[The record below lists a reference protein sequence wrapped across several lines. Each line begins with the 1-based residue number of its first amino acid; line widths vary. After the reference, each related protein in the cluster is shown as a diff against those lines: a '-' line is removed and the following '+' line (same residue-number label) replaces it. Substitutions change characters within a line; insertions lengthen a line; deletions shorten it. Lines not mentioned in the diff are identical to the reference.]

1 MPRDGLLTHSR
12 GLTQS
17 APDPKAHK
25 NIRNAQLVVP
35 TYGGRLDY
43 IDEKML
49 SCGYLWRKECCL
61 PKYKGNAKPPHRATR
76 YRTESVNRYHG
87 KQELILKP
95 GKPLV
100 RKWVIGILGF
110 VLPVPVV
117 AATAH
122 TNPMNYDPQ
131 VRAAF
136 DRFYNL
142 DYPGAVEGFQQFHA
156 AHPGDPQAT
165 AYLLNTLIFQELYR
179 QDLLDTTFYA
189 NDGFLTGRHATDED
203 PAMRDQIF
211 ALADEA
217 VREADW
223 RISKNPN
230 DADALFARAW
240 VRSLRCA
247 YVAMVER
254 AFSTGFRLATKA
266 KDDAARA
273 LEIDPDYVDAK
284 LITGVYEYVVGALP
298 WPFKIMIGFA
308 GITGSKST
316 GLAMLEDS
324 GSRGVITSVE
334 SRTVIALFLRRESRY
349 KEAIQVVRDLKSEYP
364 HDFLFCLEEAN
375 LRKDAGEGVV
385 AVDSYRQLLAD
396 AAKPGYFASSRLEL
410 AYFGLGD
417 ALRGQRHY
425 DEAAQAYERAAS
437 TRGVGSELKIRSLLD
452 AGRCH
457 DMNSQRALATRDYQ
471 AAIDAGP
478 NTSRAGE
485 ARKYLH
491 TPYQGN

>member
-1 MPRDGLLTHSR
+1 MSCCESLLCDVRIFKTELISGDAAHRRAAR
-12 GLTQS
+12 G
-17 APDPKAHK
+17 
-25 NIRNAQLVVP
+25 
-35 TYGGRLDY
+35 
-43 IDEKML
+43 
-49 SCGYLWRKECCL
+49 
-61 PKYKGNAKPPHRATR
+61 
-76 YRTESVNRYHG
+76 NRYHG
-87 KQELILKP
+87 KQERILKP
-95 GKPLV
+95 GKLAV

-110 VLPVPVV
+110 VLSVPVV

-131 VRAAF
+131 VRAAYE
-136 DRFYNL
+136 RFYNL

-156 AHPGDPQAT
+156 AHPGDPQAA

-179 QDLLDTTFYA
+179 LDLLDTTFYA

-203 PAMRDQIF
+203 PAKRDEIF

-223 RISKNPN
+223 RISRNPN
-230 DADALFARAW
+230 DVDALFARAW

-254 AFSTGFRLATKA
+254 AFGTGFRLATKA
-266 KDDAARA
+266 RDDAARA
-273 LEIDPDYVDAK
+273 LQIDPDYVDAK

-298 WPFKIMIGFA
+298 WPFKLMIGFA

-316 GLAMLEDS
+316 GLAMLEDA
-324 GSRGVITSVE
+324 GKRGVITNAE

-349 KEAIQVVRDLKSEYP
+349 KEAIQVVRGLKGEYP

-375 LRKDAGEGVV
+375 LRKDAGEGMG
-385 AVDSYRQLLAD
+385 AVDSYRQLLTD
-396 AAKPGYFASSRLEL
+396 AARPGYFASSKLEL
-410 AYFGLGD
+410 AFFGLGD

-425 DEAAQAYERAAS
+425 EEAGQAYEQAAW

-452 AGRCH
+452 AGECH
-457 DMNSQRALATRDYQ
+457 DMNGQRALAMRDYQ
-471 AAIDAGP
+471 AAIGAGP

-491 TPYQGN
+491 APYQGN